1 MSAFIYLASQS
12 PRRSQLLDQL
22 GVRHTLL
29 LPNVEGDVAEDA
41 EAIELA
47 LPDEAPDDYVQRVTA
62 LKLGAAVQRRARRGL
77 PDAPILC
84 ADTTVT
90 MGTTLYGKP
99 VDAAALLDCQRRLR
113 GGYRG

>member
-62 LKLGAAVQRRARRGL
+62 LKLGAAVQRRARLIHCRPVRIRMDGGRC
-77 PDAPILC
+77 LC
-84 ADTTVT
+84 CLKRVVRSR
-90 MGTTLYGKP
+90 P
-99 VDAAALLDCQRRLR
+99 VPC
-113 GGYRG
+113 